1 MFSERQVSILT
12 SKKDD
17 NDKNISGTPDD
28 SQRSKAGD
36 SNIDNF
42 FAQFDKISNK
52 FETKPLE
59 DSMKSKLE
67 GKAAIGSSKPKIETD
82 SVSRIERL
90 KNLNK
95 SNFFSE
101 LVNKLTLLLLII
113 KSFYIRFASKVFLEK
128 SDEQTNSETGTETG
142 AAMGR
147 NSKRKKPGKYRVNK
161 SKLLKF
167 ILIIFLVFVL
177 IVSAFTIS
185 VILKAPKIDP
195 NNIYSL
201 LSESSMLY
209 DSEGNVIDSVVSGEG
224 SRTNVEFSALA
235 PDLVHALVAVEDK
248 TFWKHNGFNYVRIFG
263 AISESIFS
271 GDNISGTSTITQ
283 QLARNLYLSERKS
296 DYDITRKIAEAYYTM
311 QLESHLNKEQI
322 LEAYLNTIFLGY
334 NSNGVQ
340 AASQAYFSKDV
351 QDLSLI
357 ESVALAALPKAPDSY
372 ALVKRIESDKV
383 DPDNENIIYKGDTF
397 TYIFNDASKDR
408 RELILKFMTEQGY
421 ISEEQKNEAAAVNLK
436 DVINPST
443 SSMSE
448 ISSYF
453 ADYVISEVTK
463 DLGKELNLSPEE
475 ARQAVYNN
483 GLRIFTTMESKTQK
497 IVEEEFTNPKNFPGV
512 TNLKKDNAG
521 NILNENGKVLLYSY
535 NNYFNEANDF
545 ILNSDEY
552 KLDDNGDLILF
563 DGKRL
568 NFYKTE
574 VKGDTEFSIE
584 FKNMYQVEDGTF
596 YNIGG
601 GVIIVPQT
609 YKTRDNDGNL
619 IISAQFFEDNP
630 DYFNF
635 SDQNITITSKHYTL
649 RQKVIQPQSSMVIT
663 EPGTGAI
670 RAMVGGRDTVGRL
683 LFNRATSPRQPGSS
697 VKPIGV
703 YGPAIQISA
712 TASESGKPQSFSG
725 DTSALFGDY
734 LTAGSV
740 IDDAPLTVQ
749 GKLWPSNWY
758 SGYRGLN
765 TLRVSIEQS
774 INVNAVRVFQEVGVA
789 KSMDFMKKV
798 GITSIV
804 EDGDTNDKNAAAL
817 ALGGMTVGISPLEM
831 AGAYGSFV
839 NKGKYVE
846 PVSYTRIE
854 NKRGEVIL
862 ERIPEERQA
871 MDKDVAFIM
880 TDMLRS
886 TVQHGIAASASIGS
900 QPVAGKTGTTTDNFD
915 AWFVGF
921 TPQYVGAIW
930 IGNDVNIEL
939 TQGSTASARLFSKI
953 MRQVCADIPSGSFP
967 SASKN
972 IIRIAIDSKSGMLP
986 SSLSSL
992 DTRGTVINEYFIK
1005 GTEPKKVDSIHV
1017 LADICNDSG
1026 YLATPLCTSVSSR
1039 VGIKRPYNI
1048 SNVGDMNYEV
1058 PHYYC
1063 NIHNPNPEIYPI
1075 NPDGSISNFT
1085 GPSVG
1090 GDKPTGKPDKS
1101 SKPGITTDPAV
1112 DDGGTIPD
1120 WLNP

>member
-12 SKKDD
+12 SNK
-17 NDKNISGTPDD
+17 DKNEI
-28 SQRSKAGD
+28 GD
-36 SNIDNF
+36 SNTDDF
-42 FAQFDKISNK
+42 FAQFDEISNK

-59 DSMKSKLE
+59 ESVKHKSEDKTS
-67 GKAAIGSSKPKIETD
+67 IDSSKPKIESD

-90 KNLNK
+90 KNTNDG
-95 SNFFSE
+95 NFFAV
-101 LVNKLTLLLLII
+101 LIDRFTLLLLII
-113 KSFYIRFASKVFLEK
+113 KGTYIRFASKVFLEK
-128 SDEQTNSETGTETG
+128 ADKDINSELG
-142 AAMGR
+142 AEAGATMGR

-161 SKLLKF
+161 TKLLKF
-167 ILIIFLVFVL
+167 ILILILAFVL
-177 IVSAFTIS
+177 IISAFTIS

-201 LSESSMLY
+201 LSESSLLY
-209 DSEGNVIDSVVSGEG
+209 DSEGNIIDSVVSGEG
-224 SRTNVEFSALA
+224 SRTNVEFAALP
-235 PDLVHALVAVEDK
+235 PDLVHAFVAVEDK
-248 TFWKHNGFNYVRIFG
+248 TFWDHKGFNYVRIFG

-271 GDNISGTSTITQ
+271 GGNISGTSTITQ
-283 QLARNLYLSERKS
+283 QLARNLYLSETKS
-296 DYDITRKIAEAYYTM
+296 DYSITRKIAEAYYTM
-311 QLESHLNKEQI
+311 QLESHLSKEQI

-340 AASQAYFSKDV
+340 AASQAYYSKDV
-351 QDLSLI
+351 GNLTLFECVS
-357 ESVALAALPKAPDSY
+357 LAALPKAPDSY
-372 ALVKRIESDKV
+372 ALVKRMESDQIE
-383 DPDNENIIYKGDTF
+383 PDNENIIFKGDTF
-397 TYIFNDASKDR
+397 TYVLNDASKDR
-408 RELILKFMTEQGY
+408 RELILKFMAEQKY
-421 ISEEQKNEAAAVNLK
+421 ISEEAKNETAAVALK
-436 DVINPST
+436 DMINPST

-453 ADYVISEVTK
+453 ADYVIAEATK
-463 DLGKELNLSPEE
+463 DLGEELNLSEDE
-475 ARQAVYNN
+475 ARQAIYNN
-483 GLRIFTTMESKTQK
+483 GLRIFTTMESRTQK
-497 IVEEEFTNPKNFPGV
+497 IVEEEFTNPNNFPDV
-512 TNLKKDNAG
+512 TNLKKDGAG
-521 NILNENGKVLLYSY
+521 NIVGENGKVLLYSY
-535 NNYFNEANDF
+535 NNYFNETSDF
-545 ILNSDEY
+545 ILNSGEY
-552 KLDDNGDLILF
+552 KLDDNGDLTLLN
-563 DGKRL
+563 GKRL

-574 VKGDTEFSIE
+574 VQGKTDFSIE
-584 FKNMYQVEDGTF
+584 FKNIYQIENGTF

-601 GVIIVPQT
+601 GVIIVPQA
-609 YKTRDNDGNL
+609 YKAKDNDGNL
-619 IISAQFFEDNP
+619 IISAEFFKENP

-635 SDQNITITSKHYTL
+635 SGENILITNKHYTL

-683 LFNRATSPRQPGSS
+683 LFNRAISPRQPGSS

-703 YGPAIQISA
+703 YGPAIQQGA
-712 TASESGKPQSFSG
+712 NASGSGNPQSFIG

-740 IDDAPLTVQ
+740 IDDAPLTLQ

-789 KSMDFMKKV
+789 ASIDFMKNV

-831 AGAYGSFV
+831 TGAYGAFV
-839 NKGKYVE
+839 NQGKYVE

-862 ERIPEERQA
+862 ERIPAERQA
-871 MDKDVAFIM
+871 MDKGVAFIM

-886 TVQHGIAASASIGS
+886 TVQSGIGANASIGS
-900 QPVAGKTGTTTDNFD
+900 QPVAGKTGTTTDNYD

-939 TQGSTASARLFSKI
+939 TQGSTASSRLFSKI
-953 MRQVCADIPSGSFP
+953 MKQVCSGIPSGSFP
-967 SASKN
+967 SAPGN
-972 IIRIAIDSKSGMLP
+972 VIRIAIDNKSGMLP

-992 DTRGTVINEYFIK
+992 DPRGTVINEYFIK
-1005 GTEPKKVDSIHV
+1005 GTEPKKVDNIHV
-1017 LADICNDSG
+1017 LVNVCNDSG
-1026 YLATPLCTSVSSR
+1026 YLATPECTNISSKL
-1039 VGIKRPYNI
+1039 GIKRPYNI

-1063 NIHNPNPEIYPI
+1063 NIHNSNPGIYPI
-1075 NPDGSISNFT
+1075 NPDGSTSNFA

-1090 GDKPTGKPDKS
+1090 NDNPIDDPDE
-1101 SKPGITTDPAV
+1101 PGQTTDPAV
-1112 DDGGTIPD
+1112 DDGTTIPD